1 MSAGS
6 FLSSKTLEQVH
17 LGRTYGVIVLAV
29 RRSNGVMEFNPQ
41 ADVRLEAGDMLI
53 AMGERPK
60 LKELEGQLA
69 AGQHQH

>member
-1 MSAGS
+1 
-6 FLSSKTLEQVH
+6 
-17 LGRTYGVIVLAV
+17 VLAV
-29 RRSNGVMEFNPQ
+29 RRRNGMMEFNPQ

-69 AGQHQH
+69 AGQPQH